1 MKPGRHLWRW
11 PVGAALLLGLLLA
24 MFQPALTGS
33 GDAGDFTW
41 AAIGLRWC
49 VYEAVCLAVLGGLW
63 FLRALL
69 YSFKWL
75 LRWTLR
81 VLAVLLLLVI
91 LFYAEE
97 DWRCKHAWDQYR
109 REWEAKGEQFD
120 FASFIPPAVPDD
132 QNFAFTP
139 IVASCYGRYLDKNG
153 HRLQPENTNVVNR
166 LEMKVGIFGSTNNLR
181 NGKFLLYSV
190 GWNEKDDGGNAV
202 LRPSDWV
209 DLQQGD
215 WVW

>member
-1 MKPGRHLWRW
+1 
-11 PVGAALLLGLLLA
+11 

-75 LRWTLR
+75 RRWTLR